1 MSFTLGE
8 IATTGLPVGEHVVR
22 IDDIEASV
30 NSAKDAETLV
40 FKASVAQTDNPKVK
54 IGMKQ
59 IWSYTYRE
67 EWRSIVANDLVRA
80 ALPKE
85 LRLDGIAKNDAI
97 VINQYMRGNFYVIKV
112 VAQKG
117 DVTRTNTSIIRP
129 FQGGSAPA
137 NAAGGVPAAVTTPP
151 PPVAIP
157 PAVAAPVA
165 PVAAVPAAVGVPAAV
180 PPPAAVPAPVAP
192 VAVAPPMVA
201 PVAVAPPQPPAPA
214 AEAALDAPI
223 IQAVEMASRGQ
234 GAFPPLNLTQI
245 RQLREIGM
253 VEVAVM
259 YEAAQAQAATP
270 PPPAAAVGVPAPGT
284 AFAAV

>member
-112 VAQKG
+112 TAQKG
-117 DVTRTNTSIIRP
+117 DATRTNTSIIRP
-129 FQGGSAPA
+129 FQGGAAPA
-137 NAAGGVPAAVTTPP
+137 TGAAGAAIPPAAVAPAPVGIPP
-151 PPVAIP
+151 AIP
-157 PAVAAPVA
+157 AAVAAPVA
-165 PVAAVPAAVGVPAAV
+165 TVPPPLGVPAAV

-192 VAVAPPMVA
+192 VAVAPPAVA
-201 PVAVAPPQPPAPA
+201 PAAVAPPTPPAPP
-214 AEAALDAPI
+214 AEPSLDAPL
-223 IQAVEMASRGQ
+223 IQAVTLASQGQ
-234 GAFPPLNLTQI
+234 GAFPALNATQI
-245 RQLREIGM
+245 KQLREIGM
-253 VEVAVM
+253 IEVAVM
-259 YEAAQAQAATP
+259 YEAAQTQPA
-270 PPPAAAVGVPAPGT
+270 PPPAAAAVPAPGT